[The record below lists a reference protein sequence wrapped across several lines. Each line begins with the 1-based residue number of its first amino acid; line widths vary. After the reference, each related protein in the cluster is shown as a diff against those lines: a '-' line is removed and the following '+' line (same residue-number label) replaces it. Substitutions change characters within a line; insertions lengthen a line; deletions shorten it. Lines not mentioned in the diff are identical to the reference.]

1 MQKMNILKTKSLK
14 KRTLGILLTFSI
26 LLLLGTF
33 FYSQHHTSQTEDQ
46 RFENYT
52 DQLFR
57 QELSGNTLSLH
68 YTLKNPATYNIV
80 NSSVS
85 LGTYQTD
92 TSNLS
97 ASLENSLS
105 LLHSYDKTKL
115 SKRNQATYEIL
126 ENHLSYSLKSSQYL
140 LYEEPLASL
149 TGAQAQLPILLSEY
163 QFYTKQDVDTYLA
176 LLAETPEYF
185 ASILDF
191 EEEKS
196 KHGLFMS
203 KPQADAIIDECETFI
218 NLQNNNFLY
227 SSFEQR
233 LQTLNLPKKEK
244 DAYVEKNVDS
254 IKQYVYPAYEQLMQG
269 LHELKNSGTNSGGL
283 CHLPEGDKYYELL
296 TAIET
301 GSSRSIPELQELT
314 KKHIA
319 EDLASIQKTLSS
331 LSTETPSPSSD
342 LFKSQGVVLE
352 DSNPASILSSLR
364 GNLSGH
370 FPAPPNV
377 NVQIKYVSQEMQNFL
392 SPAFYLIP
400 ALDNTEENIIYINN
414 GHISDDLSL
423 YTTLAHEGYPGHLYQ
438 TTYFASKNPSP
449 IRHLLDC
456 GGYTEGWATYSEM
469 LSYYFAPI
477 KKTQATLM
485 QKNSSILL
493 GLYAL
498 ADMGIHYDGWSLLD
512 TTTFF
517 RGYGITDT
525 KAIEEIYQLILSDP
539 ANYLK
544 YYIGYVEFLELKKE
558 AMTLWGKEFTQER
571 FHKAVL
577 DMGPAPFDL
586 IRKYIFLKRT
596 GEKAIWDVAFC
607 KNATSQIN
615 FLILF
620 YIDLLC

>member
-68 YTLKNPATYNIV
+68 YTLKNPTTYNIV
-80 NSSVS
+80 NPSVS
-85 LGTYQTD
+85 LGAYQTD
-92 TSNLS
+92 SSNLS

-191 EEEKS
+191 EEEKA

-203 KPQADAIIDECETFI
+203 KPQADAIIDECKTFI

-586 IRKYIFLKRT
+586 IRKYIF
-596 GEKAIWDVAFC
+596 
-607 KNATSQIN
+607 
-615 FLILF
+615 
-620 YIDLLC
+620 

>member
-191 EEEKS
+191 EEEKA

-370 FPAPPNV
+370 FPTPPNV

-400 ALDNTEENIIYINN
+400 AVDNTEENIIYINN

-438 TTYFASKNPSP
+438 TTYFASKKPSP

-586 IRKYIFLKRT
+586 IRKYIF
-596 GEKAIWDVAFC
+596 
-607 KNATSQIN
+607 
-615 FLILF
+615 
-620 YIDLLC
+620 

>member
-115 SKRNQATYEIL
+115 SKRNQVTYEIL
-126 ENHLSYSLKSSQYL
+126 EKHLSYSLKSSQYL

-191 EEEKS
+191 EEEKA

-254 IKQYVYPAYEQLMQG
+254 VKQYVYPAYEQLMQG

-370 FPAPPNV
+370 FPTPPNV

-477 KKTQATLM
+477 KKAQATLM

-586 IRKYIFLKRT
+586 IRKYIF
-596 GEKAIWDVAFC
+596 
-607 KNATSQIN
+607 
-615 FLILF
+615 
-620 YIDLLC
+620 

>member
-33 FYSQHHTSQTEDQ
+33 FYNQHHTSQTEDQ

-163 QFYTKQDVDTYLA
+163 QFYTKQDIDTYLA

-191 EEEKS
+191 EEEKA

-203 KPQADAIIDECETFI
+203 KPQADAIIDECDTFI

-370 FPAPPNV
+370 FPTPPNV

-498 ADMGIHYDGWSLLD
+498 ADMGVHYDGWSLLD

-558 AMTLWGKEFTQER
+558 AMTLWGEEFTQER

-586 IRKYIFLKRT
+586 IRKYIF
-596 GEKAIWDVAFC
+596 
-607 KNATSQIN
+607 
-615 FLILF
+615 
-620 YIDLLC
+620 

>member
-68 YTLKNPATYNIV
+68 YTLKNPTTYNIV
-80 NSSVS
+80 NPSVS
-85 LGTYQTD
+85 LGAYQTD
-92 TSNLS
+92 SSNLS

-191 EEEKS
+191 EEEKA

-331 LSTETPSPSSD
+331 LSTKTPSPSSD

-586 IRKYIFLKRT
+586 IRKYIF
-596 GEKAIWDVAFC
+596 
-607 KNATSQIN
+607 
-615 FLILF
+615 
-620 YIDLLC
+620 

>member
-57 QELSGNTLSLH
+57 QELSENTLSLH
-68 YTLKNPATYNIV
+68 YTLKNPTTYNIV
-80 NSSVS
+80 NPSVS
-85 LGTYQTD
+85 LGAYQTD
-92 TSNLS
+92 SSNLS

-191 EEEKS
+191 EEEKA

-244 DAYVEKNVDS
+244 EAYVEKNVDS

-269 LHELKNSGTNSGGL
+269 LHELKNSGINSGGL

-586 IRKYIFLKRT
+586 IRKYIF
-596 GEKAIWDVAFC
+596 
-607 KNATSQIN
+607 
-615 FLILF
+615 
-620 YIDLLC
+620 

>member
-57 QELSGNTLSLH
+57 QELSENTLSLH
-68 YTLKNPATYNIV
+68 YTLKNPTTYNIV
-80 NSSVS
+80 NPSVS
-85 LGTYQTD
+85 LGAYQTD
-92 TSNLS
+92 SSNLS

-244 DAYVEKNVDS
+244 EAYVEKNVDS

-269 LHELKNSGTNSGGL
+269 LHELKNSGINSGGL

-423 YTTLAHEGYPGHLYQ
+423 YTALAHEGYPGHLYQ

-586 IRKYIFLKRT
+586 IRKYIF
-596 GEKAIWDVAFC
+596 
-607 KNATSQIN
+607 
-615 FLILF
+615 
-620 YIDLLC
+620 

>member
-80 NSSVS
+80 NSPVS

-244 DAYVEKNVDS
+244 EAYVEKNVDS

-269 LHELKNSGTNSGGL
+269 LHELKNSGINSGGL

-586 IRKYIFLKRT
+586 IRKYIF
-596 GEKAIWDVAFC
+596 
-607 KNATSQIN
+607 
-615 FLILF
+615 
-620 YIDLLC
+620 

>member
-68 YTLKNPATYNIV
+68 YTLKNPTTYNIV
-80 NSSVS
+80 NPSVS
-85 LGTYQTD
+85 LGAYQTD
-92 TSNLS
+92 SSNLS

-191 EEEKS
+191 EEEKA

-438 TTYFASKNPSP
+438 TTYFASKTPSP

-558 AMTLWGKEFTQER
+558 AMALWGKEFTQER

-586 IRKYIFLKRT
+586 IRKYIF
-596 GEKAIWDVAFC
+596 
-607 KNATSQIN
+607 
-615 FLILF
+615 
-620 YIDLLC
+620 

>member
-33 FYSQHHTSQTEDQ
+33 FYNQHHTSQTEDQ

-149 TGAQAQLPILLSEY
+149 TGAQAQFPILLSEY

-191 EEEKS
+191 EEEKA

-203 KPQADAIIDECETFI
+203 KPQADAIIDECDTFI

-331 LSTETPSPSSD
+331 LSTETPSLSSD

-370 FPAPPNV
+370 FPTPPNV

-498 ADMGIHYDGWSLLD
+498 ADMGVHYDGWSLLD

-558 AMTLWGKEFTQER
+558 AITLWGKEFTQER

-586 IRKYIFLKRT
+586 IRKYIF
-596 GEKAIWDVAFC
+596 
-607 KNATSQIN
+607 
-615 FLILF
+615 
-620 YIDLLC
+620 

>member
-57 QELSGNTLSLH
+57 QELSENTLSLH
-68 YTLKNPATYNIV
+68 YTLKNPTTYNIV
-80 NSSVS
+80 NPSVS
-85 LGTYQTD
+85 LGAYQTD
-92 TSNLS
+92 SSNLS

-191 EEEKS
+191 EEEKA

-586 IRKYIFLKRT
+586 IRKYIF
-596 GEKAIWDVAFC
+596 
-607 KNATSQIN
+607 
-615 FLILF
+615 
-620 YIDLLC
+620 

>member
-191 EEEKS
+191 EEEKA

-485 QKNSSILL
+485 QKNSSIRL

-586 IRKYIFLKRT
+586 IRKYIF
-596 GEKAIWDVAFC
+596 
-607 KNATSQIN
+607 
-615 FLILF
+615 
-620 YIDLLC
+620 

>member
-57 QELSGNTLSLH
+57 QELSENTLSLH
-68 YTLKNPATYNIV
+68 YTLKNPTTYNIV
-80 NSSVS
+80 NPSVS
-85 LGTYQTD
+85 LGAYQTD
-92 TSNLS
+92 SSNLS

-191 EEEKS
+191 EEEKA

-392 SPAFYLIP
+392 SPAFYLSP

-544 YYIGYVEFLELKKE
+544 
-558 AMTLWGKEFTQER
+558 
-571 FHKAVL
+571 
-577 DMGPAPFDL
+577 
-586 IRKYIFLKRT
+586 
-596 GEKAIWDVAFC
+596 
-607 KNATSQIN
+607 
-615 FLILF
+615 
-620 YIDLLC
+620 

>member
-191 EEEKS
+191 EEEKA

-233 LQTLNLPKKEK
+233 LQTLNLPKKGK

-517 RGYGITDT
+517 RGYGITDA

-586 IRKYIFLKRT
+586 IRKYIF
-596 GEKAIWDVAFC
+596 
-607 KNATSQIN
+607 
-615 FLILF
+615 
-620 YIDLLC
+620 

>member
-14 KRTLGILLTFSI
+14 KRTLGILFTFSI

-85 LGTYQTD
+85 LDTYQTD

-115 SKRNQATYEIL
+115 SKRNQVTYEIL
-126 ENHLSYSLKSSQYL
+126 EKHLSYSLKSSQYL

-191 EEEKS
+191 EEEKA

-233 LQTLNLPKKEK
+233 LQTLNLLKKEK

-331 LSTETPSPSSD
+331 LSAETPSPSSD

-370 FPAPPNV
+370 FPTPPNV

-498 ADMGIHYDGWSLLD
+498 ADMGVHYDGWSLLD

-517 RGYGITDT
+517 REYGITDT

-586 IRKYIFLKRT
+586 IRKYIF
-596 GEKAIWDVAFC
+596 
-607 KNATSQIN
+607 
-615 FLILF
+615 
-620 YIDLLC
+620 

>member
-68 YTLKNPATYNIV
+68 YTLKNPTTYNIV
-80 NSSVS
+80 NPSVS
-85 LGTYQTD
+85 LGAYQTD
-92 TSNLS
+92 SSNLS

-191 EEEKS
+191 EEEKA

-244 DAYVEKNVDS
+244 EAYVEKNVDS

-269 LHELKNSGTNSGGL
+269 LHELKNSGINSGGL

-438 TTYFASKNPSP
+438 TTYFASKTPSP

-477 KKTQATLM
+477 KKTQATIM

-586 IRKYIFLKRT
+586 IRKYIF
-596 GEKAIWDVAFC
+596 
-607 KNATSQIN
+607 
-615 FLILF
+615 
-620 YIDLLC
+620 

>member
-33 FYSQHHTSQTEDQ
+33 FYNQHHTSQTEDQ

-149 TGAQAQLPILLSEY
+149 TGAQAQFPILLSEY

-191 EEEKS
+191 EEEKA

-203 KPQADAIIDECETFI
+203 KPQADAIIDECDTFI

-352 DSNPASILSSLR
+352 DSNPASILSSLK

-586 IRKYIFLKRT
+586 IRKYIF
-596 GEKAIWDVAFC
+596 
-607 KNATSQIN
+607 
-615 FLILF
+615 
-620 YIDLLC
+620 

>member
-80 NSSVS
+80 NPSVS
-85 LGTYQTD
+85 LGAYQTD
-92 TSNLS
+92 SSNLS

-191 EEEKS
+191 EEEKA

-203 KPQADAIIDECETFI
+203 KPQADTIIDECETFI

-319 EDLASIQKTLSS
+319 EDLTSIQKTLSS
-331 LSTETPSPSSD
+331 LSAETPSPSSD

-364 GNLSGH
+364 ENLSGH
-370 FPAPPNV
+370 FPTPPNV

-438 TTYFASKNPSP
+438 TTYFASKKPSP

-498 ADMGIHYDGWSLLD
+498 ADMGVHYDGWSLLD

-586 IRKYIFLKRT
+586 IRKYIF
-596 GEKAIWDVAFC
+596 
-607 KNATSQIN
+607 
-615 FLILF
+615 
-620 YIDLLC
+620 

>member
-244 DAYVEKNVDS
+244 EAYVEKNVDS

-269 LHELKNSGTNSGGL
+269 LHELKNSGINSGGL

-438 TTYFASKNPSP
+438 TTYFASKTPSP

-477 KKTQATLM
+477 KKTQATIM

-586 IRKYIFLKRT
+586 IRKYIF
-596 GEKAIWDVAFC
+596 
-607 KNATSQIN
+607 
-615 FLILF
+615 
-620 YIDLLC
+620 

>member
-68 YTLKNPATYNIV
+68 YTLKNPTTYNIV
-80 NSSVS
+80 NPSVS
-85 LGTYQTD
+85 LGAYQTD
-92 TSNLS
+92 SSNLS

-244 DAYVEKNVDS
+244 EAYVEKNVDS

-269 LHELKNSGTNSGGL
+269 LHELKNSGINSGGL

-586 IRKYIFLKRT
+586 IRKYIF
-596 GEKAIWDVAFC
+596 
-607 KNATSQIN
+607 
-615 FLILF
+615 
-620 YIDLLC
+620 

>member
-191 EEEKS
+191 EEEKA

-203 KPQADAIIDECETFI
+203 KPQADAIIDERETFI

-586 IRKYIFLKRT
+586 IRKYIF
-596 GEKAIWDVAFC
+596 
-607 KNATSQIN
+607 
-615 FLILF
+615 
-620 YIDLLC
+620 

>member
-68 YTLKNPATYNIV
+68 YTLKNPTTYNIV
-80 NSSVS
+80 NPSVS
-85 LGTYQTD
+85 LGAYQTD
-92 TSNLS
+92 SSNLS

-115 SKRNQATYEIL
+115 SKRNQTTYEIL

-191 EEEKS
+191 EEEKA

-392 SPAFYLIP
+392 SLAFYLIP

-586 IRKYIFLKRT
+586 IRKYIF
-596 GEKAIWDVAFC
+596 
-607 KNATSQIN
+607 
-615 FLILF
+615 
-620 YIDLLC
+620 

>member
-269 LHELKNSGTNSGGL
+269 LHELKNSGINSGGL

-586 IRKYIFLKRT
+586 IRKYIF
-596 GEKAIWDVAFC
+596 
-607 KNATSQIN
+607 
-615 FLILF
+615 
-620 YIDLLC
+620 

>member
-191 EEEKS
+191 EEEKA

-331 LSTETPSPSSD
+331 LSTETPSPSFD

-586 IRKYIFLKRT
+586 IRKYIF
-596 GEKAIWDVAFC
+596 
-607 KNATSQIN
+607 
-615 FLILF
+615 
-620 YIDLLC
+620 

>member
-68 YTLKNPATYNIV
+68 YTLKNPATHNIV

-191 EEEKS
+191 EEEKA

-370 FPAPPNV
+370 FPTPPNV

-400 ALDNTEENIIYINN
+400 AVDNTEENIIYINN

-586 IRKYIFLKRT
+586 IRKYIF
-596 GEKAIWDVAFC
+596 
-607 KNATSQIN
+607 
-615 FLILF
+615 
-620 YIDLLC
+620 

>member
-191 EEEKS
+191 EEEKA

-331 LSTETPSPSSD
+331 LSTETPSLSSD
-342 LFKSQGVVLE
+342 LFKSQGVVLQ
-352 DSNPASILSSLR
+352 DSNPASILSSLK

-370 FPAPPNV
+370 FPTPPNV

-586 IRKYIFLKRT
+586 IRKYIF
-596 GEKAIWDVAFC
+596 
-607 KNATSQIN
+607 
-615 FLILF
+615 
-620 YIDLLC
+620 

>member
-191 EEEKS
+191 EEEKA

-392 SPAFYLIP
+392 NPAFYLIP

-586 IRKYIFLKRT
+586 IRKYIF
-596 GEKAIWDVAFC
+596 
-607 KNATSQIN
+607 
-615 FLILF
+615 
-620 YIDLLC
+620 

>member
-586 IRKYIFLKRT
+586 IRKYIF
-596 GEKAIWDVAFC
+596 
-607 KNATSQIN
+607 
-615 FLILF
+615 
-620 YIDLLC
+620 